1 VAPEPALAEAHPPRP
16 PPTLAGCLAV
26 YPDGKVCISILHKPG
41 TDRFNEMETAEERW
55 RPILSVE
62 AVLVSILSLF
72 SDPNDSSPANI
83 DAGKLWREDRKM
95 FNRRARRC
103 AQRTLE

>member
-1 VAPEPALAEAHPPRP
+1 MAVGIELADCCRV
-16 PPTLAGCLAV
+16 AV
-26 YPDGKVCISILHKPG
+26 YEDGKVCISILHKPG

-62 AVLVSILSLF
+62 AVLVSVLSLL

-83 DAGKLWREDRKM
+83 DAAKMWREDRKA
-95 FNRRARRC
+95 FNRKARRT